1 MKKLHIRRPVW
12 RGPRLSRKART
23 VRNLTL
29 SALAAAV
36 LYAALGFP
44 PYTVNGT
51 VDSSGINT
59 KERAKFGQL
68 LFLRTG

>member
-1 MKKLHIRRPVW
+1 MKKLHIRRPIW
-12 RGPRLSRKART
+12 RGPRLSRKARI

-44 PYTVNGT
+44 PYTVIGM
-51 VDSSGINT
+51 VY
-59 KERAKFGQL
+59 RMARRYL
-68 LFLRTG
+68 LSYLKPV

>member
-36 LYAALGFP
+36 LYVALGFP
-44 PYTVNGT
+44 PYTVNGM
-51 VDSSGINT
+51 VDRKSVV
-59 KERAKFGQL
+59 
-68 LFLRTG
+68 